1 MKYILRWTFSLILI
15 GALGTLLTATTVIP
29 MSIEELTSAATHI
42 FRGHVI
48 DSRSAWDDQHST
60 IYTYTRLQVDETLK
74 GSNSSVITV
83 KQLGGSAGGYTLHV
97 AGVHPWSNGE
107 NVVLFL
113 RPSDE
118 HDGTFSVVGLMQ
130 GDFRVRR
137 SATGEMIADNG
148 LHLSAAMA
156 MSPMGDIHAY
166 NPATKQLNAY
176 SGSQLTLDELVGRI
190 HTVVGGGKNN
200 PQ

>member
-1 MKYILRWTFSLILI
+1 MKRRRQIFGLFVIV
-15 GALGTLLTATTVIP
+15 ALCALVSATTVIP
-29 MSIEELTSAATHI
+29 MSIEQLTSAATHI
-42 FRGHVI
+42 VRGHVI
-48 DSRSAWDDQHST
+48 DTRSAWDDQHST
-60 IYTYTRLQVDETLK
+60 IYTYTRLQVDEMLK

-97 AGVHPWSNGE
+97 AGVHPWTNGE

-137 SATGEMIADNG
+137 SASGEIIADNG
-148 LHLSAAMA
+148 LHLSAPTA
-156 MSPMGDIHAY
+156 MSLLGDVHAY
-166 NPATKQLNAY
+166 SPATKQISGY
-176 SGSQLTLDELVGRI
+176 SGSQLTLNELVARI
-190 HTVVGGGKNN
+190 HTAVGGKN
-200 PQ
+200 PK